1 MVELSALNGKIMM
14 IIYFLQLVSVNSLKA
29 HYILANALEC
39 KCCLNIVNTFYS
51 IYIFFPNVNANF

>member
-1 MVELSALNGKIMM
+1 M
-14 IIYFLQLVSVNSLKA
+14 IIYFLQLVTVDSLNA

-51 IYIFFPNVNANF
+51 IYIFFLKVNANF